1 MDLFSRDTIIFTSN
15 VTLHPPSLHPP
26 RLLHIPSSICAGIRN
41 ANQRHHALN
50 VCLALCTSWRAAV
63 ADGGAFFPPHRIA
76 RCILMANAVSVRNVK
91 YGSLESR
98 TFEMKELF
106 LVGSH
111 NLTNV
116 VDCIPPRHVGIVLVW
131 KMKKCQAL
139 FSCSTSSNLST
150 TPKHDECHTFF
161 MSLQCGG
168 SSRPRLLR
176 WCLPLS
182 SSIPH
187 YFLPLAFLHQ
197 EDWRREVGA
206 AACQIFAH
214 APLPKHTHEGHTCKW
229 GRDGYGMSDE
239 CFGYPSCATGWCQ
252 TPYNSLIY

>member
-1 MDLFSRDTIIFTSN
+1 MCIPLCA
-15 VTLHPPSLHPP
+15 
-26 RLLHIPSSICAGIRN
+26 LLGGR
-41 ANQRHHALN
+41 Q
-50 VCLALCTSWRAAV
+50 WRMAAP
-63 ADGGAFFPPHRIA
+63 FFLPTELR
-76 RCILMANAVSVRNVK
+76 AVSWWQTAASFRNVK
-91 YGSLESR
+91 YGSQESR

-106 LVGSH
+106 LEGSH
-111 NLTNV
+111 ILTNV
-116 VDCIPPRHVGIVLVW
+116 EDCIPPRHVELVFIW

-139 FSCSTSSNLST
+139 FSYSTPSNLST
-150 TPKHDECHTFF
+150 TPWHDECLTFF

-187 YFLPLAFLHQ
+187 YFLRLSFLHQ
-197 EDWRREVGA
+197 EDPWREVGA

-214 APLPKHTHEGHTCKW
+214 APLPKHTHEGHTCKR

-239 CFGYPSCATGWCQ
+239 CFGYPSCTTEWSQ
-252 TPYNSLIY
+252 TPYNSPY